1 MHKLIT
7 IDASAIIAVI
17 TNEPSRNKIV
27 AATIDSDLIAP
38 DSIHWEIGNAF
49 SSLLKKHLV
58 SLEQALHALRIYETI
73 PIRYVNVELEPAL
86 KLADALGIYAYDAYV
101 IECALKYR
109 TSLLT
114 LDNRLAGNARQKEV
128 EVVRI

>member
-1 MHKLIT
+1 MIIT

-17 TNEPSRNKIV
+17 TNEPSKGAIV
-27 AATIDSDLIAP
+27 NTTLSSELVAP

-49 SSLLKKHLV
+49 SSLLKRHLIT
-58 SLEQALHALRIYETI
+58 LGQALSAIKSYEAI
-73 PIRYVNVELEPAL
+73 PIRFVKVELEPAL
-86 KLADALGIYAYDAYV
+86 KIADTFSIYAYDAYV
-101 IECALKYR
+101 IECALKFR

-114 LDNRLAGNARQKEV
+114 LDNHLAGYAQKKGI